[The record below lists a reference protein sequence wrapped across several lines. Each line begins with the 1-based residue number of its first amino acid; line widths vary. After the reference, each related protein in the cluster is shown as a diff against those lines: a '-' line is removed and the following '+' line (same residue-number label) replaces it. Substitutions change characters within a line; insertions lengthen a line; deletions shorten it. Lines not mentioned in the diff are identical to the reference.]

1 MPRFMQALPGKQGE
15 MRGRL
20 ALKCAGCRGREP
32 TEMST
37 AVALADAGHGPVRH
51 DHLPGDAVDDGMW
64 SGRRASNSRPQAW
77 EAGALPTELRPHGAH
92 CTMIFARLPSSPCL
106 RGKPAAPSPGTSDR
120 RLWATPFPSVKR
132 GGTEDCV
139 SSDLQHSP
147 DGGRATG
154 LRLTGSASPSL
165 SWRVLRT
172 LRAHAGDLLAE
183 PCGSSARRSPV
194 PLSRGTAQAAALRLP
209 ISVAATSAPQT
220 CARSL
225 SRILLSPSWILLL
238 LRPRRRQM
246 HPLPFP

>member
-20 ALKCAGCRGREP
+20 ALKCVCCRGREP
-32 TEMST
+32 TGMST

-51 DHLPGDAVDDGMW
+51 DHLPRDAVDDGMW

-92 CTMIFARLPSSPCL
+92 CTMISARLPSS
-106 RGKPAAPSPGTSDR
+106 RGHRGTLAAPSPGTSDR

-154 LRLTGSASPSL
+154 RRLTGRIILLIMEGPG
-165 SWRVLRT
+165 VRT
-172 LRAHAGDLLAE
+172 LPFPD
-183 PCGSSARRSPV
+183 SA
-194 PLSRGTAQAAALRLP
+194 LT
-209 ISVAATSAPQT
+209 
-220 CARSL
+220 
-225 SRILLSPSWILLL
+225 SWILLL

-246 HPLPFP
+246 PLLPFP

>member
-1 MPRFMQALPGKQGE
+1 
-15 MRGRL
+15 
-20 ALKCAGCRGREP
+20 
-32 TEMST
+32 MST

-51 DHLPGDAVDDGMW
+51 DHRPGDAADDGMW

-92 CTMIFARLPSSPCL
+92 CTMISARLPSSHGH
-106 RGKPAAPSPGTSDR
+106 RGTLAAPSPGTSDR

-147 DGGRATG
+147 DDGRATG
-154 LRLTGSASPSL
+154 RRLTGSASSSL

-172 LRAHAGDLLAE
+172 LRAHSGVFLTE
-183 PCGSSARRSPV
+183 PCGSAPRDAPCAPVTGYRAGRGLAASHRRRRNFIAPDVRTLPFPDSA
-194 PLSRGTAQAAALRLP
+194 LT
-209 ISVAATSAPQT
+209 
-220 CARSL
+220 
-225 SRILLSPSWILLL
+225 SWILLL

-246 HPLPFP
+246 PLLPFP

>member
-1 MPRFMQALPGKQGE
+1 MHSPHTTAATRDAALHARVAKKQGE
-15 MRGRL
+15 MRRAPG
-20 ALKCAGCRGREP
+20 AEMRGLPQPGTDRDVDGYGP
-32 TEMST
+32 WG
-37 AVALADAGHGPVRH
+37 AGHGPIRH
-51 DHLPGDAVDDGMW
+51 DHRLGSTADDGMW

-92 CTMIFARLPSSPCL
+92 CTMISACLPSSHGH
-106 RGKPAAPSPGTSDR
+106 RGTLAAPSPGTSDR

-154 LRLTGSASPSL
+154 LRLTGSTSSSL
-165 SWRVLRT
+165 SWRV
-172 LRAHAGDLLAE
+172 
-183 PCGSSARRSPV
+183 
-194 PLSRGTAQAAALRLP
+194 QA
-209 ISVAATSAPQT
+209 

-225 SRILLSPSWILLL
+225 SRILPSPSWILLL

-246 HPLPFP
+246 PLLPFP